1 MPQNDNQQPNMT
13 LEQANE
19 AKALLGIATRIS
31 EGMMPQTPQEAP
43 VSPETAPEQEET
55 PEVEED
61 IIPEE
66 NEAPEADLEA
76 KFDEF
81 KEEIKSLIKDELKG
95 LKKENGETE

>member
-31 EGMMPQTPQEAP
+31 EGMIPKSPQEAP
-43 VSPETAPEQEET
+43 QTPETAPGI
-55 PEVEED
+55 EED
-61 IIPEE
+61 LNLEEEPEKE
-66 NEAPEADLEA
+66 EPLDLEA